1 MNKQEKQ
8 QKVEH
13 WHEMFLAAES
23 VVFTGVAGLTVTQS
37 TDLRKRFREA
47 GVKYEVVKN
56 SLARIALKDT
66 PMEGAVDLIDGPTA
80 VAVSDEDPA
89 AGARVAMD
97 FAKIKENAKFE
108 VHGGFVA
115 GKAIDA
121 QGVDALSTMPTFDEL
136 RAQILGVI
144 NGVPAKLL
152 AQINAPGQH
161 VVGVMQA
168 RKEDMEKAA

>member
-13 WHEMFLAAES
+13 WHEMFLGAES
-23 VVFTGVAGLTVTQS
+23 VVFTGVSGLTVTQS
-37 TDLRKRFREA
+37 TDLRKRFRDA
-47 GVKYEVVKN
+47 GVQYEVVKN
-56 SLARIALKDT
+56 TLARLALKDT
-66 PMEGAVDLIDGPTA
+66 PMEGAVDLISGPTA
-80 VAVSDEDPA
+80 IAVSVEDPA
-89 AGARVAMD
+89 AAARVAMD
-97 FAKIKENAKFE
+97 FAKIKENGKFA
-108 VHGGFVA
+108 VHGGFVG
-115 GKAIDA
+115 GKTIDA

-161 VVGVMQA
+161 VAGVVHA